1 MYIVTDYYDHY
12 RPTDTKGND
21 LVRAKY
27 VKLPV
32 KPMGKGLRALLRKP
46 KGTETFGIWCL
57 LLQAATD
64 TKPTHRGCL
73 LNYKDEPASIEE
85 VADSI
90 SHTGQEK
97 LVEKA
102 ISSLIEMGWINSVPD
117 TELLRID
124 SVSATE
130 EPSPNNKDKTT
141 PTTSEVKRSEEQDKE
156 EKPKIVDWEN
166 NSSFSLKLGLDLDEK
181 ISKGFKPFT
190 EKEVVTF
197 ERIRQHL
204 TRWAVK
210 HNTESRV
217 HTIEGMIE
225 ASHKAGVK
233 SPKAMFVSLVK
244 KHAGYTGTG
253 VIL

>member
-1 MYIVTDYYDHY
+1 MRYIEIINWSSFQHY
-12 RPTDTKGND
+12 RDKRTPTWIKLHVSLTKPYDRKGKKKFWTMADAPKLTFVMLLCERAHFDHGIPYEDDTQLKKLLGIHEVELQP
-21 LVRAKY
+21 LVDNGY
-27 VKLPV
+27 IEI
-32 KPMGKGLRALLRKP
+32 
-46 KGTETFGIWCL
+46 GTEPYQNGTNSYQNGT
-57 LLQAATD
+57 QEQDQYT
-64 TKPTHRGCL
+64 
-73 LNYKDEPASIEE
+73 IEK
-85 VADSI
+85 
-90 SHTGQEK
+90 EK
-97 LVEKA
+97 EK
-102 ISSLIEMGWINSVPD
+102 
-117 TELLRID
+117 
-124 SVSATE
+124 
-130 EPSPNNKDKTT
+130 
-141 PTTSEVKRSEEQDKE
+141 EQDKE

-190 EKEVVTF
+190 DKEVVTF

-204 TRWAVK
+204 VRWANK

>member
-1 MYIVTDYYDHY
+1 MQYIKILKWDEFQHYKNRDPLWIKLYRSILDQYEYDCLQ
-12 RPTDTKGND
+12 DDSK
-21 LVRAKY
+21 
-27 VKLPV
+27 
-32 KPMGKGLRALLRKP
+32 
-46 KGTETFGIWCL
+46 L
-57 LLQAATD
+57 LLFTLWLLAARLSNKIPFD
-64 TKPTHRGCL
+64 LDWIRKQGCL
-73 LNYKDEPASIEE
+73 NNELSMQALDALINTGFIETVDEEYEPA
-85 VADSI
+85 I
-90 SHTGQEK
+90 SLLSTRYQGAIPKQDQEQYKQEK
-97 LVEKA
+97 EK
-102 ISSLIEMGWINSVPD
+102 
-117 TELLRID
+117 
-124 SVSATE
+124 
-130 EPSPNNKDKTT
+130 
-141 PTTSEVKRSEEQDKE
+141 EQDKE
-156 EKPKIVDWEN
+156 EKPKIVDWN

-204 TRWAVK
+204 VRWANK